1 MYIYRRS
8 EIAKLL
14 NIKPQNVPKSWK
26 VIECLEW
33 SGRSK
38 KYVKR
43 YLLINEI
50 KNEGKLIKKGLKENT
65 W

>member
-1 MYIYRRS
+1 MQIYRRN
-8 EIAKLL
+8 EIANIL

-33 SGRSK
+33 SARSK

-50 KNEGKLIKKGLKENT
+50 INEKLIKKRFKENT

>member
-1 MYIYRRS
+1 MHIYRRS

-50 KNEGKLIKKGLKENT
+50 TNERLIKKRFEKTT